1 MSVITVTPVTTPSEL
16 DRFIRLPARLY
27 GNDPAFVTPLQI
39 ERKQALS
46 PRSNPY
52 FEHAE
57 AQLFLAQ
64 RAGRDVGRISAQ
76 VDRLAREGEG
86 HFGLVAAED
95 DGEIFQ
101 ALFAAAE
108 SWLRQRGRV
117 RALGPF
123 NLSINEESG
132 LLVEGFDTPP
142 MMLMAHD
149 PPYAAMR
156 LEACGYDK
164 AKDTLAYLYA
174 IEHDLP
180 QAARRLIDTRRP
192 EGLVVRGIEMRR
204 YLTEF
209 DVITQIFNAAW
220 AANWGFIPFTEAEIR
235 HMAKELKPLI
245 EPSCVAIA
253 ELAGKPIGF
262 GVLLPNLNEAIAGF
276 EGRLLPFNWLKLL
289 LRLKRGTRTARV
301 PLMGIRPEHQGGVVG
316 GLVAFLII
324 DRLRNAARARGVREV
339 ELSWIL
345 EDNWPMRRVIESLGA
360 VCYKRYRLYQKA
372 LA

>member
-1 MSVITVTPVTTPSEL
+1 MSGVSVVPVRTRAEL
-16 DRFIRLPARLY
+16 DRFVRVPQRLY
-27 GNDPAFVTPLQI
+27 ADDPCFVAPLRL
-39 ERKQALS
+39 ERRQALS
-46 PRSNPY
+46 ARKNPY
-52 FEHAE
+52 FQHAE
-57 AQLFLAQ
+57 AKFWLA
-64 RAGRDVGRISAQ
+64 RRGDRDVGRISAQ

-149 PPYAAMR
+149 PPYAAQR
-156 LEACGYDK
+156 LEACGYVK
-164 AKDTLAYLYA
+164 AKDTIAYLYDTG
-174 IEHDLP
+174 HDLP
-180 QAARRLIDTRRP
+180 GAARRLIDTRRP
-192 EGLVVRGIEMRR
+192 AALAVRTLDMRR
-204 YLTEF
+204 YVEEF
-209 DVITQIFNAAW
+209 DIVTEIFNEAW
-220 AANWGFIPFTEAEIR
+220 SANWGFIPFTHAEIR

-245 EPSCVAIA
+245 KPDCVAIA
-253 ELAGKPIGF
+253 EINAKPVGF
-262 GVLLPNLNEAIAGF
+262 GVLLPNLNEAIADF
-276 EGRLLPFNWLKLL
+276 HGRLMPLNWLKLL

-301 PLMGIRPEHQGGVVG
+301 PLLGIRPEHQGGVLG
-316 GLVAFLII
+316 GLIAYLVI
-324 DRLRNAARARGVREV
+324 DRLRNAARAHGVQHV

-345 EDNWPMRRVIESLGA
+345 EDNRAMRRVIESLGA
-360 VCYKRYRLYQKA
+360 VPSKTYRLYEKA

>member
-1 MSVITVTPVTTPSEL
+1 MNGLSIVAVSKPSEL
-16 DRFIRLPARLY
+16 DRFIRLPERLY
-27 GNDPAFVTPLQI
+27 TGDRSFVAPLHL
-39 ERKQALS
+39 ERRQALS
-46 PRSNPY
+46 PRRNPY
-52 FEHAE
+52 FQHAE

-76 VDRLAREGEG
+76 VDRLAPDSEG

-95 DGEIFQ
+95 DGQIFR
-101 ALFAAAE
+101 ALFEAAE
-108 SWLRQRGRV
+108 AWLRAHGRR

-132 LLVEGFDTPP
+132 LLVDGFDTPP
-142 MMLMAHD
+142 MMMMAHD
-149 PPYAAMR
+149 PPYAAQR
-156 LEACGYDK
+156 IEACGYAK
-164 AKDTLAYLYA
+164 AKDTIAYLYD

-180 QAARRLIDTRRP
+180 PAARRLIDTRAP
-192 EGLVVRGIEMRR
+192 AALAVRGLDMSR
-204 YLTEF
+204 YMQEF
-209 DVITQIFNAAW
+209 DVVTEIFNQAW
-220 AANWGFIPFTEAEIR
+220 SANWGFIPFTDAEIR

-245 EPSCVAIA
+245 APSCVAIA
-253 ELAGKPIGF
+253 QMHGKPVGF

-276 EGRLLPFNWLKLL
+276 DGRLLPFNWLRLL

-301 PLMGIRPEHQGGVVG
+301 PLMGIRPELQGGVLG
-316 GLVAFLII
+316 GLIAFLII
-324 DRLRNAARARGVREV
+324 DRLRTGARARGVKQV

-360 VCYKRYRLYQKA
+360 VAYKTYRLYEKA